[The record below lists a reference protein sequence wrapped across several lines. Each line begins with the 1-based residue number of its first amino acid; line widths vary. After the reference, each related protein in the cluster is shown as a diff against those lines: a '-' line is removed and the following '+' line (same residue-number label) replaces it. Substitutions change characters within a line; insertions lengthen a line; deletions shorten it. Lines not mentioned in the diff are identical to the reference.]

1 MAEIATIA
9 RPYAEALFQA
19 SKSDLG
25 GAQVWLNSFAAVA
38 ADAALLQFAA
48 NPKATNAQVIDLVLS
63 VSKVQASSPA
73 NTAAATNFLSAV
85 VENGRLNALGEIAA
99 QFQKLKNMAQGVN
112 DAVIYSAFAIDDAA
126 LADLVVL
133 LEGRFARKLRA
144 SVQIDESLIGGVR
157 VVVGDEVLDTSV
169 RARLDQMKAALIA

>member
-9 RPYAEALFQA
+9 RPYAEALYQA

-25 GAQVWLNSFAAVA
+25 ATQVWLNSFAAVA
-38 ADAALLQFAA
+38 GDSELLQFAA
-48 NPKATNAQVIDLVLS
+48 SPKATNAQVIDLVLE
-63 VSKVQASSPA
+63 VSKVEATPF
-73 NTAAATNFLSAV
+73 ATNFLSTV
-85 VENGRLNALGEIAA
+85 VENSRMSALGEIAT
-99 QFQKLKNMAQGVN
+99 QFQKLKNAAQGVN
-112 DAVIYSAFAIDDAA
+112 DAVIYSAFAIDGAA

-133 LEGRFARKLRA
+133 LEKRFARKLNA

-169 RARLDQMKAALIA
+169 RARLDQMKAALVA

>member
-9 RPYAEALFQA
+9 RPYAEALYQA

-25 GAQVWLNSFAAVA
+25 ATQVWLNSFAAVA

-63 VSKVQASSPA
+63 VSKVQATP
-73 NTAAATNFLSAV
+73 AATNFLSAV

-99 QFQKLKNMAQGVN
+99 QFQKLKNAAQGVN
-112 DAVIYSAFAIDDAA
+112 DAVIYSAFAIDGVA

-133 LEGRFARKLRA
+133 LEKRFARKLNCT
-144 SVQIDESLIGGVR
+144 VQIDESLIGGVR

-169 RARLDQMKAALIA
+169 RARLDQMKAALVA

>member
-9 RPYAEALFQA
+9 RPYAEALYQA

-25 GAQVWLNSFAAVA
+25 ATQVWLSSFAAVA
-38 ADAALLQFAA
+38 ADAELQQFAA
-48 NPKATNAQVIDLVLS
+48 SPKATNAQVIDLVLS
-63 VSKVQASSPA
+63 VSKVEA
-73 NTAAATNFLSAV
+73 TRAATNFLSTV

-99 QFQKLKNMAQGVN
+99 QFQKLKNAAQGVN
-112 DAVIYSAFAIDDAA
+112 DAVIYSAFAIDGAA

-133 LEGRFARKLRA
+133 LEKRFARKLNCT
-144 SVQIDESLIGGVR
+144 VQIDESLIGGVR

-169 RARLDQMKAALIA
+169 RARLDQMKAALVA

>member
-25 GAQVWLNSFAAVA
+25 VAQAWLNSFAVVA

-48 NPKATNAQVIDLVLS
+48 SPKATNAQVIELVLS
-63 VSKVQASSPA
+63 VSKVNASPA
-73 NTAAATNFLSAV
+73 AINFLSTV
-85 VENGRLNALGEIAA
+85 VENGRLNALAEIAT
-99 QFQKLKNMAQGVN
+99 QFQKLKNAAQGVN
-112 DAVIYSAFAIDDAA
+112 DAVIYSAFPIDGVS
-126 LADLVVL
+126 LTDLVVL
-133 LEGRFARKLRA
+133 LEKRFARKLNA
-144 SVQIDESLIGGVR
+144 VVAIDQSLIGGVR

-169 RARLDQMKAALIA
+169 RARLDQMKAALVA

>member
-19 SKSDLG
+19 SKLDLS
-25 GAQVWLNSFAAVA
+25 GAQAWLNSFAAVA

-48 NPKATNAQVIDLVLS
+48 SPKGTDAQVIDLVLS
-63 VSKVQASSPA
+63 VAKVQATP
-73 NTAAATNFLSAV
+73 AATNFLSTV

-99 QFQKLKNMAQGVN
+99 QFQKLKNTAQGVN
-112 DAVIYSAFAIDDAA
+112 DAVIHSAFALDGAA

-133 LEGRFARKLRA
+133 LEKRFSRKLNA

-169 RARLDQMKAALIA
+169 RARLDQMKAALVA